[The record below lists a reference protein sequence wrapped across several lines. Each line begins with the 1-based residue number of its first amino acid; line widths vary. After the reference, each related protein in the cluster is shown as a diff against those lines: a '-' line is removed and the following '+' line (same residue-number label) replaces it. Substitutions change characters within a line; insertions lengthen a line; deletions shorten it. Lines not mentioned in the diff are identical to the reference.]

1 VGRTA
6 LAVAV
11 SALAIGCAPDATF
24 DEDRDEEIHALEQH
38 IDELVPDSW
47 ERAGEPLINGLGC
60 RLRDCVLYSVTFTPS
75 PGPVTCDD
83 LEALLDEHAAGSGT
97 VKPADP
103 DRAGCGT
110 VALYNGTVTRIGFLQ
125 RATRFA

>member
-1 VGRTA
+1 MEELLRFKRRDFLARLAAAGTLA
-6 LAVAV
+6 LV
-11 SALAIGCAPDATF
+11 SGPGHGQQVF
-24 DEDRDEEIHALEQH
+24 KEIHALEQH
-38 IDELVPDSW
+38 IDELVPDS
-47 ERAGEPLINGLGC
+47 GLGC